1 MQISIGTI
9 LEWSPFEPA
18 NFGARPVKCRK
29 HLPTPAWSYPVCT
42 HASAGRAH
50 STAMRAMLGCM
61 DRDDDAHGKRTV
73 ECDWRKRR
81 WGLGEPTHI

>member
-1 MQISIGTI
+1 MHT
-9 LEWSPFEPA
+9 PP
-18 NFGARPVKCRK
+18 
-29 HLPTPAWSYPVCT
+29 HLLLNLICVCAT

-73 ECDWRKRR
+73 ECDWRKRG
-81 WGLGEPTHI
+81 WGLGETQKQGKQQGKQPTSEACVGTATVPSLRP